1 MIQKQRLG
9 EIEILR
15 GMAFAAVVLQHSIAH
30 YSVVPEV
37 TAGDGVR
44 LTLML
49 LAAKFAVPAFIFITG
64 LVLFYNY
71 DGVISYSSFIR
82 KRFKDIIVPY
92 LLWSLLYAGLNGTYA
107 RPVIEWLPDVTR
119 YWYTGKSSY
128 HLWYIVMIIPMYLL
142 FPFLRTIVRKSVQW
156 TSQRQYALWLLLLIL
171 FAGYELILFLRPWLS
186 ELAEAWQIPVLT
198 PYFTTYADRN
208 IVYYLYYFFLGALAG
223 LHINSFL
230 GMLQRVK
237 FPVMLLCGLFVLYY
251 TGMVTGGFPADASY
265 GRRFIGLTLLQ
276 PLMAI
281 FLTASVLLVYQL
293 ALSITRSE
301 SSRHRQWWII
311 ISRYSYGGYLAH
323 ALMLRITYGV
333 DDWIM
338 AGWDVTVRTL
348 ITALITLGLSI
359 LLTYLLSRI
368 PYGAWLTGIPYRKV
382 PKST

>member
-142 FPFLRTIVRKSVQW
+142 FPFLRTMVRKAVQW
-156 TSQRQYALWLLLLIL
+156 TSQRQYALWLLPLIL

-186 ELAEAWQIPVLT
+186 DLAEAWQIPVLT

-237 FPVMLLCGLFVLYY
+237 FPILLLCGLFVLYY
-251 TGMVTGGFPADASY
+251 TGLVTGGFPADASY
-265 GRRFIGLTLLQ
+265 GRRFIGLALLQ
-276 PLMAI
+276 PLMAV

-293 ALSITRSE
+293 ALGITRSE
-301 SSRHRQWWII
+301 NSRHRQWWIT

-323 ALMLRITYGV
+323 ALMLRITYEF

-338 AGWDVTVRTL
+338 AGWDITIRTI

-359 LLTYLLSRI
+359 LLTYLLSRV
-368 PYGAWLTGIPYRKV
+368 PYGAWLTGIPYRKI

>member
-142 FPFLRTIVRKSVQW
+142 FPFLRTIVRKAVQW
-156 TSQRQYALWLLLLIL
+156 TSQRQYALWLLPLIL

>member
-142 FPFLRTIVRKSVQW
+142 FPFLRTIVRKAVQW
-156 TSQRQYALWLLLLIL
+156 TSDRRYGILILPGVL
-171 FAGYELILFLRPWLS
+171 FAGYELILLLRPWLS
-186 ELAEAWQIPVLT
+186 ELAQAWQIPVLM

-208 IVYYLYYFFLGALAG
+208 IVYYLYYFLLGALAG
-223 LHINSFL
+223 LHINTFL
-230 GMLQRVK
+230 DTLRRVK
-237 FPVMLLCGLFVLYY
+237 FPVVLLCGLFVVYY
-251 TGMVTGGFPADASY
+251 TGLVMGGYPLDATY

-276 PLMAI
+276 PLMAV

-293 ALSITRSE
+293 ALSITKSGGD
-301 SSRHRQWWII
+301 RHRQFWIT

-323 ALMLRITYGV
+323 ALMLRITYEL

-338 AGWDVTVRTL
+338 AGWDVTIRTL
-348 ITALITLGLSI
+348 ITAVITLGLSV
-359 LLTYLLSRI
+359 LLTYLLTRI
-368 PYGAWLTGIPYRKV
+368 PYGVWLTGIPYKKV
-382 PKST
+382 QKQA